1 MSVFKIT
8 TENFEKEVL
17 GSNKPVLVDF
27 YATWCGPCKMLS
39 PVVDQLAE
47 ELGDRV
53 AVGKVNIDEEM
64 ALTEKFNIMSVPTLM
79 VFKNGKAVGQSVGF
93 VPKEQIKKM
102 IEK

>member
-17 GSNKPVLVDF
+17 GSSKPVLVDF

-47 ELGDRV
+47 EMGDKV